1 MRSNLTPVLLTFLSA
16 LTLAF
21 AMSAS
26 ACVEIDG
33 GAVEVSW
40 VVRTPSGAGITDFG
54 CADPA
59 IATVRLV
66 LRGVGGTIDG
76 ATPCAGRAQCDFPC
90 QRQTGATPFDIRETL
105 AGERYEVSVVAVANG
120 VELPQVTSP
129 APILREVVRAQPT
142 QVEAF
147 QLVAACA
154 AGCGMNS
161 SGVCARP

>member
-1 MRSNLTPVLLTFLSA
+1 MRSNPPPALLTFLRF
-16 LTLAF
+16 LTLALTV
-21 AMSAS
+21 SAS

-40 VVRTPSGAGITDFG
+40 VIRSPSGAGITDCA

-90 QRQTGATPFDIRETL
+90 QRQTGATPFDIQETQP
-105 AGERYEVSVVAVANG
+105 GERYEVSVVAVADG
-120 VELPQVTSP
+120 MELPQVTTP

-142 QVEAF
+142 EVESF

-154 AGCGMNS
+154 VECGMNT

>member
-1 MRSNLTPVLLTFLSA
+1 MSHNLTPVLP
-16 LTLAF
+16 TLAF
-21 AMSAS
+21 ALLASAS
-26 ACVEIDG
+26 ACVAIDG

-40 VVRTPSGAGITDFG
+40 VVRSPAGGGITDCG

-105 AGERYEVSVVAVANG
+105 PGERYEVSVVAVADG
-120 VELPQVTSP
+120 VELPRVTHP

-142 QVEAF
+142 EVEAF
-147 QLVAACA
+147 QLVAECA
-154 AGCGMNS
+154 AECGMNS

>member
-1 MRSNLTPVLLTFLSA
+1 MPSSIASLV
-16 LTLAF
+16 LTLALL
-21 AMSAS
+21 AS

-40 VVRTPSGAGITDFG
+40 VIRSPTGGGITDCG

-59 IATVRLV
+59 ITTVRLV
-66 LRGVGGTIDG
+66 LTGVGGSING

-90 QRQTGATPFDIRETL
+90 QRQTGATPFDIQQTQP
-105 AGERYEVSVVAVANG
+105 GESYEVSVVAVADG
-120 VELPQVTSP
+120 IELLQVTTP

-142 QVEAF
+142 EVEAF
-147 QLVAACA
+147 QLVAQCA
-154 AGCGMNS
+154 AECEMNT